1 MTFSTFIKRTL
12 IITAIGSAG
21 FSQAQDIK
29 LGFNG
34 DLSASPSAQSG
45 KAGVIGIQAAIDDIN
60 AAGGVLGR
68 KLTLV
73 IRDDQ
78 SQPPKSIQNMSDL
91 IDNEKVVAVF
101 GPTNSGNALAW
112 KHIPN
117 QKKIVSMGMIGSGT
131 DITKPMAPGA
141 DNYMFR
147 ISMVDREQVAGLV
160 AYAAKSGN
168 KKVGLMGETTGYG
181 QGGLKDLEEIAKL
194 HGITPLAT
202 EKFGVADTD
211 MTSQLN
217 KMKSAGVDTIMVWA
231 QGTPTGQLVRSME
244 KINYFPAMLSSW
256 AADNITY
263 FDAAGK
269 TLAGKPIFM
278 RTLVNPTTPA
288 QQKLYDRTAAKLAA
302 PSAFPFVIHGYDAT
316 LLIAAAIRQS
326 GGTDGVKMREALES
340 LNAPVVG
347 IKKTYDK
354 PFSKT
359 QHEALTAGDLS
370 FVKWS
375 DDKLVPFA
383 DDVTKSLTATDFKR

>member
-1 MTFSTFIKRTL
+1 
-12 IITAIGSAG
+12 
-21 FSQAQDIK
+21 
-29 LGFNG
+29 
-34 DLSASPSAQSG
+34 
-45 KAGVIGIQAAIDDIN
+45 
-60 AAGGVLGR
+60 
-68 KLTLV
+68 
-73 IRDDQ
+73 
-78 SQPPKSIQNMSDL
+78 
-91 IDNEKVVAVF
+91 
-101 GPTNSGNALAW
+101 
-112 KHIPN
+112 
-117 QKKIVSMGMIGSGT
+117 
-131 DITKPMAPGA
+131 
-141 DNYMFR
+141 
-147 ISMVDREQVAGLV
+147 
-160 AYAAKSGN
+160 
-168 KKVGLMGETTGYG
+168 
-181 QGGLKDLEEIAKL
+181 
-194 HGITPLAT
+194 
-202 EKFGVADTD
+202 
-211 MTSQLN
+211 
-217 KMKSAGVDTIMVWA
+217 MKSAGVDTIMVWA

-375 DDKLVPFA
+375 EDKLVPFS